1 MLDQDD
7 NCLIKKG
14 SEIVVNKRS
23 KWVTYQ
29 KYIPPFLDVFGWN
42 VADCVY
48 VYLCSQIPAF
58 YRSLRSEGAYNDQS
72 PSVSIAGL
80 EFSLNSLDASRAPF
94 SNSKGSAQKVGAKQ
108 KLHV

>member
-1 MLDQDD
+1 M
-7 NCLIKKG
+7 G
-14 SEIVVNKRS
+14 NKA
-23 KWVTYQ
+23 

-42 VADCVY
+42 VADCVR

-72 PSVSIAGL
+72 PSVSISGL
-80 EFSLNSLDASRAPF
+80 EFSLKSVDASRSPTVQILGARH
-94 SNSKGSAQKVGAKQ
+94 KKVGAKQ